1 MPDARSA
8 RPGRPGRRLTILIAT
23 VRDYLPAGL
32 SSVLASGTGEG
43 YSPEGYSPEVAA
55 LLLGAW
61 AIATLAVGA
70 ITLHRR
76 DPWPFDQPRR
86 CGRSSQQPGYRRSP
100 GERRRCA
107 SRARASAAEA
117 P

>member
-43 YSPEGYSPEVAA
+43 YSPEVAA

-76 DPWPFDQPRR
+76 DP
-86 CGRSSQQPGYRRSP
+86 
-100 GERRRCA
+100 
-107 SRARASAAEA
+107 
-117 P
+117 